1 MTALT
6 HTPLPTTEPPQAGS
20 PRIRA
25 AGEDDR
31 DFLRSLF
38 TSTLSPFYD
47 GDHAAHADRVLDAH
61 LASGRDPFG
70 HFSHSQRTFML
81 CSDDTPDAERLGVLH
96 LVVKR
101 QGTVKISPLILVPEH
116 RSRSRLGTTLL
127 RAAEDFAREAGARQL
142 YCTVAAA
149 NTAAIDFFLWHGF
162 VLAGGAPG
170 QYKSDSTEH
179 MLYKDLTLRT
189 EPAGDDHSGVVSD
202 ARIRLFRPQDA
213 PGLRELVLRAMQPA
227 YRGVNADWVDAL
239 IAGHDRRDHG
249 DLNQKFKIIHVA
261 VDETNTVCGVAAA
274 GPKKGL
280 SVKLMPL
287 CADHP
292 AVLAQLLDQLPDLYR
307 GLGRKLY
314 THQPP
319 DPAITALMQSRGWS
333 LEGLMPAAY
342 HPDTCIVQWGLTL
355 PAALH
360 RTGDAH
366 E

>member
-6 HTPLPTTEPPQAGS
+6 HTPLPSTEPSRAGS
-20 PRIRA
+20 LRTRA

-61 LASGRDPFG
+61 LASGRDPLG
-70 HFSHSQRTFML
+70 HFSHSQRTFIL
-81 CSDDTPDAERLGVLH
+81 CSDDTSDAERLGVLH
-96 LVVKR
+96 MAVKR

-116 RSRSRLGTTLL
+116 RSRSGLGTLLL

-149 NTAAIDFFLWHGF
+149 NTAALNFFLGHGF
-162 VLAGGAPG
+162 VLAGSAPG
-170 QYKSDSTEH
+170 QYKPDSVEH
-179 MLYKDLTLRT
+179 MLYKDLALHT
-189 EPAGDDHSGVVSD
+189 EPSGDDRTGAVSGT
-202 ARIRLFRPQDA
+202 RIRPFRPQDA

-227 YRGVNADWVDAL
+227 YRGVNADWVGAL
-239 IAGHDRRDHG
+239 IAGHHRRHDG
-249 DLNQKFKIIHVA
+249 DPHQKSKVIHVA
-261 VDETNTVCGVAAA
+261 VDETGTLRGVAAA
-274 GPKKGL
+274 GRKKGL
-280 SVKLMPL
+280 SVKVMPL

-292 AVLAQLLDQLPDLYR
+292 AVLAQLLDQLPDLHR

-319 DPAITALMQSRGWS
+319 DPAVTALMQSRGWS
-333 LEGLMPAAY
+333 LEGLMPTAY
-342 HPDTCIVQWGLTL
+342 HPDTCTVQWGLIL
-355 PAALH
+355 PPAPH
-360 RTGDAH
+360 RTGDTH